1 MIEIK
6 LTKSQ
11 AENLLS
17 FFESDFIPSIQRDE
31 AIDNI
36 NYLVEMCDI
45 YKKLRDG
52 LKEKGGEE

>member
-17 FFESDFIPSIQRDE
+17 FFEFEFIPSIQRDE
-31 AIDNI
+31 EIDNI
-36 NYLVEMCDI
+36 NYIVEMCEI
-45 YKKLRDG
+45 YKKLQET
-52 LKEKGGEE
+52 LKGGAE

>member
-17 FFESDFIPSIQRDE
+17 FFEFEFIPSIQRDE
-31 AIDNI
+31 DIDNI
-36 NYLVEMCDI
+36 NYLLEMCDI

-52 LKEKGGEE
+52 LKEKGGAE

>member
-17 FFESDFIPSIQRDE
+17 FFEFEFIPSIQRDE
-31 AIDNI
+31 EIDNI
-36 NYLVEMCDI
+36 NYLVEMCDV
-45 YKKLRDG
+45 YRMLRDG
-52 LKEKGGEE
+52 LKEKGGAE